1 MPPLGDRTEEL
12 GERLD
17 PNDSP
22 FSVPPI
28 EGIPFAKDSQE
39 AEAIRRILK
48 SPGPEASARP
58 GRPAGS

>member
-1 MPPLGDRTEEL
+1 MGDRTEEP

-17 PNDSP
+17 PNESP

-28 EGIPFAKDSQE
+28 EGIPFAKDSEE

-48 SPGPEASARP
+48 NPAPEPSRRP
-58 GRPAGS
+58 GRPTRS

>member
-1 MPPLGDRTEEL
+1 MGDRTEER

-17 PNDSP
+17 PNGSP

-28 EGIPFAKDSQE
+28 EGIPFAKDSEE

-48 SPGPEASARP
+48 NPAPEPSGRP